1 MLGIHPS
8 QQRERMAESLDVILR
23 LMAGET
29 VTEKTDWYELVKA
42 RCQLLPYTKPRPEV
56 AVASTATPSGGRLA
70 GKYGLGMLC
79 VAATQN
85 ASFDVL
91 GTNWQIAC
99 DIAAERGSTMD
110 RNALRVVAPMHIA
123 ETREQ
128 ALKDVEY
135 GFRKWHS
142 YFVGI
147 NPVANSPEFYAED
160 PLSAMRESGFAVV
173 GTPDDAIAQLERLKQ
188 QTGGFGC
195 FLFLAH
201 NWASFAATK
210 RSYELFMRHV
220 MPHFESANT
229 RRAESLA
236 HAIGNSGELM
246 GAAMTA
252 AMEMVQKHQDEMDAK
267 AAAKTK
273 AKSVA

>member
-29 VTEKTDWYELVKA
+29 VTEKTDWYNLVGAK
-42 RCQLLPYTKPRPEV
+42 CQLLPYTKPRPEV
-56 AVASTATPSGGRLA
+56 SVASTVTPSGGRLA

-79 VAATQN
+79 VAATAN
-85 ASFDVL
+85 AGFDVL

-99 DIAAERGSTMD
+99 DIAAEDGRTMD
-110 RNALRVVAPMHIA
+110 RAGLRVVGPMHLA

-128 ALKDVEY
+128 ALTDVEY
-135 GFRKWHS
+135 GFKKWHS

-147 NPVANSPEFYAED
+147 NPTANAPEFYADD
-160 PLSAMRESGFAVV
+160 PLTAMRDAGFTVV
-173 GTPDDAIAQLERLKQ
+173 GTPDDAIAQLERLQQ

-210 RSYELFMRHV
+210 RSYELFMRYV
-220 MPHFESANT
+220 MPHFERANA

-236 HAIGNSGELM
+236 HAIDNSGELM

-252 AMEMVQKHQDEMDAK
+252 AMEMVQKHQDEMDEK
-267 AAAKTK
+267 SRKDAAA
-273 AKSVA
+273 